1 MTSFLPEDLSAELK
15 EWLATA
21 RARVSLN
28 PERWPGVFVSLSEG
42 EVAYLFERD
51 DDGWIT
57 VFESSRGQE
66 PVRAFRTPS
75 LDVVERFLA
84 SEAGSA
90 ARFQAGVPGNVR
102 VPFAIEELPAGAT
115 LQPVSDG
122 PLGGLEQL
130 LVDGVVIGEFAY
142 APRGVLAHADA
153 VRAAH
158 YGTAPIALIAQS
170 YLDPDGS
177 PLFTTQ

>member
-1 MTSFLPEDLSAELK
+1 MTLLSPHDLSAELK

-21 RARVSLN
+21 RGRVSLD
-28 PERWPGVFVSLSEG
+28 PERWPGVIISLSQG

-57 VFESSRGQE
+57 VFESSRGEE

-75 LDVVERFLA
+75 LEVVERFLA
-84 SEAGSA
+84 NAAGPA
-90 ARFQAGVPGNVR
+90 ARFRAGVPGNVR
-102 VPFAIEELPAGAT
+102 VPFTVEELPAGAT
-115 LQPVSDG
+115 LQPDSDG
-122 PLGGLEQL
+122 PLGGLEHL

-142 APRGVLAHADA
+142 SPRGVLAHADA

-158 YGTAPIALIAQS
+158 YGTAPVALIAQS